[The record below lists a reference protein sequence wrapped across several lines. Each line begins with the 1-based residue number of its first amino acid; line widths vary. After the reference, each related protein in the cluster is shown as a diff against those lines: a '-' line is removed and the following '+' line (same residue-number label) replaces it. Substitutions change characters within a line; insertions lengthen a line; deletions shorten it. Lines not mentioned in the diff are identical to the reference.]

1 MSNDLSMRNIVL
13 STLGVVAVG
22 MCLVAMGD
30 YHEYQGPAA
39 LENLAEHDSVYSKTS
54 SSLCDV
60 L

>member
-1 MSNDLSMRNIVL
+1 MRNIVL